1 MAEEPVPST
10 PRKSSTDTS
19 GPVPKDLEYLKES
32 VSASRNYIKK
42 HVSDHLFRVY
52 DMSTTSSEY
61 EWDGGAERNICKR
74 YRQRKTI
81 EYVFNFQVTNGRA
94 EVLPS

>member
-1 MAEEPVPST
+1 MQKIRVCSRTHSNKIDNFDLMAEEPVPST
-10 PRKSSTDTS
+10 PRKSTTDTS

-61 EWDGGAERNICKR
+61 EWDGGAERNI
-74 YRQRKTI
+74 
-81 EYVFNFQVTNGRA
+81 
-94 EVLPS
+94 